1 MWTSACDFI
10 GLKDESAW
18 SSARTATCITCGN
31 VPNVWGF
38 QSWSSSAASPGFDRK
53 AGLSHKMKWSVQ
65 LCAPASTGGSPHSAL
80 LGVRYTLER
89 HAGIIR
95 DPRLLKKL
103 RNSHELHCGRWINR
117 PRLELWEDFFFFFFL
132 PKQAFLCVWSR
143 LSTAWMSF
151 SWFALMLSGFQM
163 LIPLHT
169 DGRSNF
175 KVRILCRKLQLTS
188 KIRISLKIGWCLHA
202 CFVETQHTFFFFF
215 FHKSSPNT
223 LNAC

>member
-1 MWTSACDFI
+1 MQTSACDFI
-10 GLKDESAW
+10 SSKDESAC
-18 SSARTATCITCGN
+18 SSAQTATCITCGN

-117 PRLELWEDFFFFFFL
+117 PWLELWGDFFFFFFYRKKGFSVCL
-132 PKQAFLCVWSR
+132 EPPFNCLNELLLIWSNVVG
-143 LSTAWMSF
+143 F
-151 SWFALMLSGFQM
+151 SNA
-163 LIPLHT
+163 
-169 DGRSNF
+169 
-175 KVRILCRKLQLTS
+175 
-188 KIRISLKIGWCLHA
+188 
-202 CFVETQHTFFFFF
+202 
-215 FHKSSPNT
+215 NT
-223 LNAC
+223 TPYRWQK